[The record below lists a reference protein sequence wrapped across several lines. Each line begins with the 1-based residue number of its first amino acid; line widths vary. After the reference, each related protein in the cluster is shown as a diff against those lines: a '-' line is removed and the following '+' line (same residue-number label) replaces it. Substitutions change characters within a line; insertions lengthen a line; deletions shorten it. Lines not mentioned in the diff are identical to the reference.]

1 MVPLVQSSFSTSL
14 IMIDNKHS
22 FTARG
27 VIIKPETKRLN
38 YRSRWSHGRVLIF
51 DRIFCYHLG
60 AIEENKAAMKV
71 IQVTAT
77 DKDTGTNAIITYSIT
92 GGNSKSHFAIDPK
105 NGDINTT
112 TSLNFEKTPVYNMTV
127 TASDSKFSAHVNVII
142 QVVDVNDNRPSFDK
156 LSYVASVAEN
166 SRVLTSVV
174 TISASD
180 PDPFGQLTY
189 SIESAQPGNQS
200 DAFSVDFS
208 SGIITTAD
216 VLDRESIDTYV
227 LQVKVTDS
235 GEPALS
241 GFATVT
247 VNVTDKNDNPP
258 IFNVSSF
265 HATIPENSD
274 IASFVVKIQAEDADL
289 GSNARISYFINS
301 SNDMSAFVID
311 PDTGII
317 SINKKLDRENISNY
331 LLKCV
336 AIDHGQAKLSSMP
349 VAVHVTLSDVNDN
362 APAFLQSVYAV
373 NVSEDVTSGT
383 VVEEVVAVDPDA
395 GLNGTVVYSISGGNN
410 DDTFTIG
417 NKTGGWMSNSLFVFS
432 SSSSVLTWSSRRHR
446 RNLSLVSSVC
456 VTAAK
461 SLYWAPT

>member
-1 MVPLVQSSFSTSL
+1 
-14 IMIDNKHS
+14 
-22 FTARG
+22 
-27 VIIKPETKRLN
+27 
-38 YRSRWSHGRVLIF
+38 
-51 DRIFCYHLG
+51 
-60 AIEENKAAMKV
+60 MKV

-92 GGNSKSHFAIDPK
+92 GGNSKSHFTIDPLT
-105 NGDINTT
+105 GDINTT
-112 TSLNFEKTPVYNMTV
+112 TSLNFEKTPVYNITV
-127 TASDSKFSAHVNVII
+127 TASDSKFSAYVNVII

-156 LSYVASVAEN
+156 SSYVANVAEN
-166 SRVLTSVV
+166 SQVLTSVV

-180 PDPFGQLTY
+180 PDPFGRLTY
-189 SIESAQPGNQS
+189 SIESAQPGNRS

-208 SGIITTAD
+208 SGVITTAD

-227 LQVKVTDS
+227 LQVKVTDG

-241 GFATVT
+241 GFTTVT
-247 VNVTDKNDNPP
+247 INVTDQNDNPP
-258 IFNVSSF
+258 VFNVSSF
-265 HATIPENSD
+265 QATIPENSD

-301 SNDMSAFVID
+301 SNDMSAFAID

-336 AIDHGQAKLSSMP
+336 AIDHGQPQLSSMP
-349 VAVHVTLSDVNDN
+349 VAVHVSLSDVNDN

-395 GLNGTVVYSISGGNN
+395 GLNGTVVYSISGGN
-410 DDTFTIG
+410 DDGTFTIG
-417 NKTGGWMSNSLFVFS
+417 NKTGG
-432 SSSSVLTWSSRRHR
+432 
-446 RNLSLVSSVC
+446 
-456 VTAAK
+456 
-461 SLYWAPT
+461 

>member
-27 VIIKPETKRLN
+27 VITKP
-38 YRSRWSHGRVLIF
+38 HGRVLIF

-208 SGIITTAD
+208 SGVITTAD

-227 LQVKVTDS
+227 LQVKVTDG
-235 GEPALS
+235 GEPTLS

-247 VNVTDKNDNPP
+247 INVTDKNDNPP
-258 IFNVSSF
+258 VFNVSSF
-265 HATIPENSD
+265 QATIPESSD

-289 GSNARISYFINS
+289 GSNARISYFITS
-301 SNDMSAFVID
+301 SNDMSAFAID
-311 PDTGII
+311 TDTGVI

-336 AIDHGQAKLSSMP
+336 AIDHGQPKLSSMP
-349 VAVHVTLSDVNDN
+349 VAVHVSLSDVNDN
-362 APAFLQSVYAV
+362 APAFLQSAYAV

-395 GLNGTVVYSISGGNN
+395 GLNGTVVYSISGGN
-410 DDTFTIG
+410 DDNTFTIG
-417 NKTGGWMSNSLFVFS
+417 NKTGG
-432 SSSSVLTWSSRRHR
+432 
-446 RNLSLVSSVC
+446 
-456 VTAAK
+456 
-461 SLYWAPT
+461 

>member
-1 MVPLVQSSFSTSL
+1 
-14 IMIDNKHS
+14 
-22 FTARG
+22 
-27 VIIKPETKRLN
+27 
-38 YRSRWSHGRVLIF
+38 
-51 DRIFCYHLG
+51 
-60 AIEENKAAMKV
+60 MKV

-92 GGNSKSHFAIDPK
+92 GGNSKSHFTIDLK

-112 TSLNFEKTPVYNMTV
+112 TSLNFEETAVYNLTV

-156 LSYVASVAEN
+156 SSYVASVAEN
-166 SRVLTSVV
+166 SHVLTSVV

-180 PDPFGQLTY
+180 PDPFGRLTY
-189 SIESAQPGNQS
+189 SIESAQPGNRS

-208 SGIITTAD
+208 SGVITTAD

-227 LQVKVTDS
+227 LQVKVTDG

-247 VNVTDKNDNPP
+247 INVTDQNDNPP
-258 IFNVSSF
+258 VFNVSSF
-265 HATIPENSD
+265 QATIPENSD
-274 IASFVVKIQAEDADL
+274 IASFVVKIQAGDADL

-301 SNDMSAFVID
+301 SNDMSAFAID

-336 AIDHGQAKLSSMP
+336 AIDHGQPQLSSMP
-349 VAVHVTLSDVNDN
+349 VAVHVSLSDVNDN

-395 GLNGTVVYSISGGNN
+395 GLNGTVVYSISGGN
-410 DDTFTIG
+410 DDGTFTIG
-417 NKTGGWMSNSLFVFS
+417 NKTGG
-432 SSSSVLTWSSRRHR
+432 
-446 RNLSLVSSVC
+446 
-456 VTAAK
+456 
-461 SLYWAPT
+461 